1 MYIIYI
7 YVHFKDVPKN
17 HVFYNAILWGAQKKI
32 TTGYTSG
39 ENKGKF
45 MVNQNCSR
53 GQIVTF
59 LYRAK

>member
-32 TTGYTSG
+32 TTGY
-39 ENKGKF
+39 K
-45 MVNQNCSR
+45 
-53 GQIVTF
+53 
-59 LYRAK
+59 